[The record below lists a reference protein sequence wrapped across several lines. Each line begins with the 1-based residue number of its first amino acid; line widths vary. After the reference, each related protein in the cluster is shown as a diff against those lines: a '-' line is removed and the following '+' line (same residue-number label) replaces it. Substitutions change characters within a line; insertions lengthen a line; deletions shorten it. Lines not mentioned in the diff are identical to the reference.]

1 MGWMDKQF
9 QRKGA
14 KDAKNKPVV
23 EENRSALF
31 ASRTALLRDDT
42 GD

>member
-1 MGWMDKQF
+1 MDKQF

-31 ASRTALLRDDT
+31 ALFASRTALLRDDT